1 MGGSFHGSTTLEE
14 QRMMSRISPGQFYFN
29 WGRKL
34 GEGGLGRVDE
44 IIITDS
50 NSTHVVGSRLACKRL
65 NDRWK
70 HEQRACARFERE
82 IQALR
87 QMSHPSIVSY
97 EGENLSGSDERFYVM
112 PLYEKSLRNL
122 LATKPDGF
130 NWPEVAKFV
139 AQMAE
144 ALAYAHQQ
152 GFIHRDLKPENILLD
167 AQHHPIIADW
177 GLGYF
182 VHKESK
188 VLQNLTRGGMG
199 TEYYCSMEQWATGK
213 CDVTGD
219 IYSLGLMLAELIH
232 GHQFPITV
240 GMGIQG
246 DVIVGNSHG
255 ARMLNDIVRL
265 MTDLHPGR
273 RIQTMTE
280 VAYHL
285 RQAAAL
291 AAYAA

>member
-1 MGGSFHGSTTLEE
+1 MTS
-14 QRMMSRISPGQFYFN
+14 MSPGQFYFN

-44 IIITDS
+44 IIITAS
-50 NSTHVVGSRLACKRL
+50 YSRHVVGSRLACKRL
-65 NDRWK
+65 NDKWK
-70 HEQRACARFERE
+70 NEPTARARFDRE

-87 QMSHPSIVSY
+87 QMSHPAIVSF
-97 EGENLSGSDERFYVM
+97 EGENLSTSNERFYVM
-112 PLYEKSLRNL
+112 PLYDKSLRNL
-122 LATKPDGF
+122 LATQPNGF
-130 NWPEVAKFV
+130 NWPEVARFV
-139 AQMAE
+139 ARMAD

-167 AQHHPIIADW
+167 AQHNPIIADW

-182 VHKESK
+182 IHKESK

-199 TEYYCSMEQWATGK
+199 TEYYCSMEQWASGK
-213 CDVTGD
+213 CGATGD
-219 IYSLGLMLAELIH
+219 IYSLGLMLAELIR
-232 GHQFPITV
+232 GSQYPITV

-246 DVIVGNSHG
+246 DVVVGNSQG
-255 ARMLNDIVRL
+255 ARLLNEVVRL
-265 MTDLHPGR
+265 MTDVLPGK

-280 VAYHL
+280 VAQYL

-291 AAYAA
+291 ATHAA